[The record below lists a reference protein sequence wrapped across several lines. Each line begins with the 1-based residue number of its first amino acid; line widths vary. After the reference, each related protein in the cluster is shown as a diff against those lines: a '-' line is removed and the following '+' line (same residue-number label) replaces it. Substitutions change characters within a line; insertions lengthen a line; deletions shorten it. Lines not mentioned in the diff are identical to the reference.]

1 MTKLSWTYRTEFI
14 LLTLFG
20 MQLIKSKGL
29 FSEVLMHKNN
39 NLKVQKHLP
48 GFYSFYKTESTTETK
63 VAEKTVFS

>member
-1 MTKLSWTYRTEFI
+1 
-14 LLTLFG
+14 